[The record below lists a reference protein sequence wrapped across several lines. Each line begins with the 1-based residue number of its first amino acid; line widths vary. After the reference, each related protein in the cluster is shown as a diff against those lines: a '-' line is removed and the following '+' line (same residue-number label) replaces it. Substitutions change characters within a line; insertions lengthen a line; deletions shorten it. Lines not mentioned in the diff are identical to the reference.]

1 MINSKERTH
10 LKRIKKLF
18 CLMVA
23 TMMIVS
29 MLPTTVFATTR
40 QAVMV
45 SNGGLEVEGY
55 PNSAL
60 PIGNGYK
67 LKTVK
72 NEAGS
77 INLLLSGPS
86 SSSSP
91 KYDDVTIYTISS
103 TSSRDYIT
111 WNDLTISISD
121 DSNNWLN
128 EDEDDPSKD
137 CTFNVVDADEDDTT
151 SSSNNITMLSIT
163 KTRIKKNT
171 QFEVTYQIVDYN
183 IDANLV
189 YSDLDAETT
198 DDSELPYLTGFDS
211 SGSFILQNSGVTF
224 KPVKNHKSGKY
235 AFEVTLPLKYT
246 GSGKG
251 LSFTLAYRNLAHTL
265 RTIDCSTT
273 VPRTEEYVEDDDDD
287 DDDEES
293 DIPVP
298 YIIVDSYSYGGSSV
312 TAGDEFTLKL
322 KLRNTSTTNSLVNI
336 VMNVSPMGV
345 FSMASS
351 SNTFYI
357 NQLQPGSMIEREVT
371 LKAGLAKVTDDDDAN
386 SIDIKFTYQYAGSD
400 ANKLVSGSSSES
412 ITLPVDFPDRF
423 ELGAPEQ
430 DSEAYVGEDYYISV
444 PMVNKGRSGV
454 YNLTAYVRGDGLK
467 NPGQTQYIG
476 NLNAGTESSADFSLQ
491 YLEPGDYSGE
501 IVVTYEDAN
510 MNPKE
515 LVSAFNVTVEDMGG
529 DEPFEP
535 EFPDGMNPDEP
546 TEPANAEPEADP
558 VRPVKI
564 VVGLI
569 VAAMSAYVTVQKA
582 KAKRSIYLDED
593 L

>member
-1 MINSKERTH
+1 MNNSKERMH
-10 LKRIKKLF
+10 LKRIKRLF
-18 CLMVA
+18 CLMVVA
-23 TMMIVS
+23 VMVVS
-29 MLPTTVFATTR
+29 MLPATVFAATR

-55 PNSAL
+55 PNAAL
-60 PIGNGYK
+60 PIGNGYTIS
-67 LKTVK
+67 TVK
-72 NEAGS
+72 NIDGS
-77 INLLLSGPS
+77 IALNISGPS

-91 KYDDVTIYTISS
+91 KYDGVTFYTISS
-103 TSSRDYIT
+103 TSSRDYVT
-111 WNDLTISISD
+111 WNSLTISISD
-121 DSNNWLN
+121 DSNDWVNA
-128 EDEDDPSKD
+128 DDSSKT

-151 SSSNNITMLSIT
+151 SSSNNITMLSIS
-163 KTRIKKNT
+163 KTSIKKNT
-171 QFEVTYQIVDYN
+171 EFNVTFQIVDYS

-189 YSDLDAETT
+189 N
-198 DDSELPYLTGFDS
+198 DSEEPYLTGFSS
-211 SGSFILQNSGVTF
+211 SGAFILLDSDLEVE
-224 KPVKNHKSGKY
+224 VINHPSGKY
-235 AFEVTLPLKYT
+235 AFKVTLPLRYT
-246 GSGKG
+246 GSGSS
-251 LSFTLAYRNLAHTL
+251 LSFTMAYRNAADTL
-265 RTIDCSTT
+265 RTIDCTAT
-273 VPRTEEYVEDDDDD
+273 IPRTVAYVDDDDDDD
-287 DDDEES
+287 DDDEDDS
-293 DIPVP
+293 DSPIP
-298 YIIVDSYSYGGSSV
+298 YIIVDSYSYGGTSV

-351 SNTFYI
+351 SNTMYI
-357 NQLQPGSMIEREVT
+357 NQLQAGSMIEREVT
-371 LKAGLAKVTDDDDAN
+371 LKAGMTKVTDDEDAN
-386 SIDIKFTYQYAGSD
+386 SIDIKFTYQYAGTD
-400 ANKLVSGSSSES
+400 VKRLETGSSSES

-423 ELGAPEQ
+423 ELGVPEQ
-430 DSEAYVGEDYYISV
+430 DDTAYIGEDYYISV

-454 YNLTAYVRGDGLK
+454 YNLTAFVRGDGLK

-515 LVSAFNVTVEDMGG
+515 MVSAFNVTVEDLWGG
-529 DEPFEP
+529 EPMEP
-535 EFPDGMNPDEP
+535 QFPGGLDPMEPAEP
-546 TEPANAEPEADP
+546 TNAEPENDP

-569 VAAMSAYVTVQKA
+569 VCAMSAYVTIQKA